1 MINITLLIVKSAMF
15 CIVLIVTAIYD
26 FKTKTIPLLFP
37 LLLLGVSLIQIDF
50 IQSICG
56 ALIIGGVFGLA
67 AVISKGKIGGGDFK
81 LMTACGFFF
90 GVAGG
95 ITQSIVGLL
104 VGCIYGI
111 ITARITKQKL
121 NETTI
126 PLAPGLCAGG
136 IFVCI
141 ANLL

>member
-1 MINITLLIVKSAMF
+1 
-15 CIVLIVTAIYD
+15 
-26 FKTKTIPLLFP
+26 
-37 LLLLGVSLIQIDF
+37 
-50 IQSICG
+50 
-56 ALIIGGVFGLA
+56 
-67 AVISKGKIGGGDFK
+67 
-81 LMTACGFFF
+81 MTACGFFL

-104 VGCIYGI
+104 VSCIYGI
-111 ITARITKQKL
+111 ITAKITKQKL